1 MQLNEEQIRIIF
13 GLKLRQIRGQRDL
26 SLLGLAKIT
35 GLSKSYLNEIEKGKK
50 YPKPD
55 KIVLLS
61 KALEVPYDEMVSMK
75 LSGTMAPLS
84 EIILS
89 GVLKDIPLSL
99 FGIDEN
105 DLIDIIANAPEKV
118 TAFISTLFE
127 IARHYKVSRENFYLA
142 ALRSYQE
149 SHDNYFEDLE
159 ASVQQFT
166 KRYGIDLNRKL
177 SSSELEEVLRE
188 EFGYEIDYQRLQS
201 TPFPEEIRSV
211 FLPVEKKL
219 LIAPKV
225 SETQRVFILAKE
237 LGYAHLGIVER
248 PLTFTWIKFN
258 TFEDVL
264 NNFKASYFAGA
275 LLLPEGRLVADL
287 KVFFKRDGW
296 SGAAFLSLMEAYT
309 ESAETFFQ
317 RLTNLLPRHFGFKDL
332 FFQRFEYNAQPF
344 SLKLNKELH
353 LSGPRGPQAS
363 GTNESY
369 CRRWLPV
376 DLLVSAQRQKGQLAV
391 EPAVQYAHFE
401 HSDEVFLVLAARS
414 ADPFNENRMRSVSLG
429 LGGGA
434 ALKRKIAFAGS
445 GDIVH
450 KKVGL
455 SCESCPISDCELRV
469 NEAVK
474 LEAKKRNAEIER
486 LLESLSK

>member
-201 TPFPEEIRSV
+201 TPFR
-211 FLPVEKKL
+211 
-219 LIAPKV
+219 
-225 SETQRVFILAKE
+225 R
-237 LGYAHLGIVER
+237 
-248 PLTFTWIKFN
+248 N
-258 TFEDVL
+258 TFGV
-264 NNFKASYFAGA
+264 FT
-275 LLLPEGRLVADL
+275 GR
-287 KVFFKRDGW
+287 KE
-296 SGAAFLSLMEAYT
+296 AA
-309 ESAETFFQ
+309 
-317 RLTNLLPRHFGFKDL
+317 
-332 FFQRFEYNAQPF
+332 
-344 SLKLNKELH
+344 
-353 LSGPRGPQAS
+353 
-363 GTNESY
+363 Y
-369 CRRWLPV
+369 CP
-376 DLLVSAQRQKGQLAV
+376 
-391 EPAVQYAHFE
+391 
-401 HSDEVFLVLAARS
+401 
-414 ADPFNENRMRSVSLG
+414 
-429 LGGGA
+429 
-434 ALKRKIAFAGS
+434 
-445 GDIVH
+445 
-450 KKVGL
+450 
-455 SCESCPISDCELRV
+455 
-469 NEAVK
+469 
-474 LEAKKRNAEIER
+474 
-486 LLESLSK
+486 